1 MGSTGTFQGLAD
13 AYKDSTTLL
22 FTAPSTPFEA
32 HSLKTNYEPITATV
46 TRHLTTA
53 SLDEDHGLSNGDEVI
68 VNVNPGVAS
77 TYFVKYND
85 FNRRLIVNEVAFAD
99 TDVNIEKDSITI
111 KNHGFVTEQKVVYTA
126 ISPAGGLENNRIY
139 YLYVQDADTIK
150 LCPTLWEAQQ
160 FKPNFVNITS
170 ATAGNIGPINPPLKG
185 YKDST
190 LVFDVG
196 DSSLA
201 FIRDSQPYSAFE
213 LDFFTDNIHFSHKGM
228 RKISSN
234 FAEKIF
240 KLIN

>member
-1 MGSTGTFQGLAD
+1 MNAAVLAP
-13 AYKDSTTLL
+13 K
-22 FTAPSTPFEA
+22 
-32 HSLKTNYEPITATV
+32 
-46 TRHLTTA
+46 
-53 SLDEDHGLSNGDEVI
+53 SNGDEVI

-111 KNHGFVTEQKVVYTA
+111 KNHGFITEQKVVYTA

-170 ATAGNIGPINPPLKG
+170 ATAGNIGPINPPLNA

-190 LVFDVG
+190 LQVINLTDKKKWV
-196 DSSLA
+196 LYNT
-201 FIRDSQPYSAFE
+201 IE
-213 LDFFTDNIHFSHKGM
+213 LLSFQ
-228 RKISSN
+228 
-234 FAEKIF
+234 
-240 KLIN
+240 IN